1 MAPDDLTLA
10 AGTRLLHIG
19 PHKTGTSAIQGAC
32 HLARERLAAHGVVY
46 AGADRQPMRATLA
59 VTGRP
64 AMLGESRPDMAYWD
78 KLVRDVREAGDQ
90 RVVVSSEFFADAND
104 EAARRVVTDLGG
116 PRVHVV
122 VTLRPLAKVMPSQ
135 WQQYLQNGLR
145 TPYLEWLDGMLRQP
159 PYDRPTPTFWQRH
172 RHDKL
177 IARWV
182 AAAGAQN
189 VTVIV
194 VDGSDRLALLR
205 TFESLV
211 GLPDGFLVRE
221 DDVVNRSLTLAEAEV
236 VRQLNEEFKR
246 REWPG
251 ASYAKFMRY
260 GAVRQMKARGPLP
273 GEPQIATPA
282 WALDRVAEISAEMTG
297 NIAALGVR
305 VVGDLSAL
313 SSSPD
318 VSALGRSPDL
328 SSPGRSP
335 VQSAEAGAE
344 AGTAGPVIPVE
355 AAAQAVLG
363 AILAG
368 GIADQASAV
377 DGRAVA
383 DRPVREVDARR
394 LAGVLVRRGRQRMR
408 RALRP
413 G

>member
-19 PHKTGTSAIQGAC
+19 PHKTGTTALQGAF
-32 HLARERLAAHGVVY
+32 HLARARLAAHGVFY
-46 AGADRQPMRATLA
+46 AGADRSPVRATLA

-64 AMLGESRPDMAYWD
+64 AMLGEASPDIALWD
-78 KLVRDVREAGDQ
+78 NLVRTVREAGDQ
-90 RVVVSSEFFADAND
+90 RVVISSEFFDDADDAV
-104 EAARRVVTDLGG
+104 ARRVVADLGG

-122 VTLRPLAKVMPSQ
+122 ATLRPLARIMPSQ

-145 TPYLEWLDGMLRQP
+145 TPYLEWLDGMLRKP
-159 PYDRPTPTFWQRH
+159 PYDQPTPTFWQRH

-177 IARWV
+177 IARWA
-182 AAAGAQN
+182 AAAGVPN

-205 TFESLV
+205 TFESLLE
-211 GLPDGFLVRE
+211 LPAGFLVPE
-221 DDVVNRSLTLAEAEV
+221 DEMVVNRSLTLAEAEV

-260 GAVRQMKARGPLP
+260 GAVRQMKARKPLP
-273 GEPQIATPA
+273 GEPQIAAPA
-282 WALDRVAEISAEMTG
+282 WALERMADISAEMTG
-297 NIAALGVR
+297 KIAALGVR

-313 SSSPD
+313 
-318 VSALGRSPDL
+318 RSPAPL
-328 SSPGRSP
+328 ARPP
-335 VQSAEAGAE
+335 ETEAGAE
-344 AGTAGPVIPVE
+344 RADPVIPVE
-355 AAAQAVLG
+355 AAAQAILG

-368 GIADQASAV
+368 GIANQPAAADK
-377 DGRAVA
+377 RPVA
-383 DRPVREVDARR
+383 DRPVREVEARE
-394 LAGVLVRRGRQRMR
+394 LASVLVRRGRKRMR
-408 RALRP
+408 QALRP

>member
-19 PHKTGTSAIQGAC
+19 PHKTGTTALQGAF
-32 HLARERLAAHGVVY
+32 HLARARLAAHGVFY
-46 AGADRQPMRATLA
+46 AGADRSPVRATLA
-59 VTGRP
+59 VTVRP
-64 AMLGESRPDMAYWD
+64 AMLGEASPDIALWD
-78 KLVRDVREAGDQ
+78 NLVRTVREAGDQ
-90 RVVVSSEFFADAND
+90 RVVISSEFFDDADDAV
-104 EAARRVVTDLGG
+104 ARRVVADLGG

-122 VTLRPLAKVMPSQ
+122 ATLRPLARIMPSQ

-145 TPYLEWLDGMLRQP
+145 TPYLEWLDGMLRKP
-159 PYDRPTPTFWQRH
+159 PYDQPTPTFWQRH

-177 IARWV
+177 IARWA
-182 AAAGAQN
+182 AAAGVPN

-205 TFESLV
+205 TFESLL
-211 GLPDGFLVRE
+211 GLPAGFLVPE
-221 DDVVNRSLTLAEAEV
+221 DEMAVNRSLTLAEAEV

-260 GAVRQMKARGPLP
+260 CAVRQMKARKPLP
-273 GEPQIATPA
+273 GEPQIAAPA
-282 WALDRVAEISAEMTG
+282 WAIERMAEISAEMTG
-297 NIAALGVR
+297 KIAALGVR

-313 SSSPD
+313 
-318 VSALGRSPDL
+318 RSPAPL
-328 SSPGRSP
+328 ARPP
-335 VQSAEAGAE
+335 ETEAGAGR
-344 AGTAGPVIPVE
+344 ADPVIPVE
-355 AAAQAVLG
+355 AAAQAILG

-368 GIADQASAV
+368 GIANQPAAADK
-377 DGRAVA
+377 RPVA